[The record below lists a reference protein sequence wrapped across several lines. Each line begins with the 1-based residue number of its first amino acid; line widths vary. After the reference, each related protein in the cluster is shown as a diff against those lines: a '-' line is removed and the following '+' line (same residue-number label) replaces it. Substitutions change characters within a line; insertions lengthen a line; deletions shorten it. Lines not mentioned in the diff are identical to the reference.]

1 MSAQPLRAQEQ
12 SLSGHSPSQPQE
24 LVPLDGIAYVA
35 AGGSHTC
42 ALTTTGGV
50 KCWGDN
56 YNGQLGDGTTRE
68 DKDTPVDVVR
78 LGSGVA
84 AIAAGR
90 EHTCAVS
97 TAGGVKCWG
106 RNNRGQ
112 LGDGTNVDKSSPV
125 DVMGLG
131 SGVVALAAGGNLD
144 NSHTCA
150 LTTAGKV
157 KCWGAN
163 QEGQLGDGT
172 TTSKPTPVDVEGLGS
187 DVTAIAAGSSHTCAL
202 TTSGGVKCWGG
213 AGAVGDGTWSGRL
226 TPVDVV
232 GLGSGVTTIA
242 AGGAHSCALTTAGGV
257 KCWGSNFYGE
267 VGDGT
272 LDRRLTP
279 VDVVGLGSGVTA
291 IAAGGGHTCA
301 LTTAGGVKCWGA
313 NSGQV
318 GDGTTENKKTPV
330 DVMGLD
336 GGIVTIAAGYAHTCA
351 ATNAGGVKCWGQDEQ
366 GQVGNGTSGP
376 IRSIL
381 PVDVAGLSSGVGAIA
396 AGSDHTC
403 ALGTGG
409 SGKCW
414 GLNSS
419 GQLGDGTTVDNPT
432 PVDVVG
438 LGNGVAAIDAGG
450 GDTCVLTTTGGVKC
464 WGDNRS
470 GQLGDGT
477 LVDKITPVDVTG
489 LTNGA
494 DAIASGGSH
503 TCALT
508 TEGGVKCWGANG
520 RGQLG
525 DGTTVSKPTP
535 VDVVGLSSGVAAIA
549 AGSHTCALTTAGGV
563 KCWGANS
570 NGELGDGT
578 TESKT
583 TPVDV
588 VGLGSGVTAIAVGS
602 SYTCALITAGG
613 VKCWGANGRG
623 QLGDGTT
630 TSTTTPVDVA
640 GLGSGVTAIAASILH
655 TCALTT
661 AGGVKC
667 WGYNTYGQLG
677 DGTIVDN
684 STPVDV
690 MGLDGGMAAIAVGVF
705 HTCALTTA
713 GGVKCWGYN
722 NYGQMGDGT
731 TWRKITPVD
740 VMIKSTTLFELYL
753 PMAIK

>member
-1 MSAQPLRAQEQ
+1 
-12 SLSGHSPSQPQE
+12 
-24 LVPLDGIAYVA
+24 
-35 AGGSHTC
+35 
-42 ALTTTGGV
+42 
-50 KCWGDN
+50 
-56 YNGQLGDGTTRE
+56 
-68 DKDTPVDVVR
+68 
-78 LGSGVA
+78 
-84 AIAAGR
+84 
-90 EHTCAVS
+90 
-97 TAGGVKCWG
+97 
-106 RNNRGQ
+106 
-112 LGDGTNVDKSSPV
+112 
-125 DVMGLG
+125 
-131 SGVVALAAGGNLD
+131 
-144 NSHTCA
+144 
-150 LTTAGKV
+150 
-157 KCWGAN
+157 CWGAN

-172 TTSKPTPVDVEGLGS
+172 TASKPTPVDVEGLGS
-187 DVTAIAAGSSHTCAL
+187 NVTAIAAGTSHTCAL

-267 VGDGT
+267 LGDGT
-272 LDRRLTP
+272 TVDGRLTP
-279 VDVVGLGSGVTA
+279 VDVVGLSSGVAA
-291 IAAGGGHTCA
+291 IAAGRDHTCA

-313 NSGQV
+313 NGSGQV
-318 GDGTTENKKTPV
+318 GDGTTEVKRSPV
-330 DVMGLD
+330 DVMGL
-336 GGIVTIAAGYAHTCA
+336 GSGMVTIAAGSAHTCA
-351 ATNAGGVKCWGQDEQ
+351 ATNTGGVKCWGLDDQ

-381 PVDVAGLSSGVGAIA
+381 PLDVAGLSSGVGAIT
-396 AGSDHTC
+396 AGRYHTC

-419 GQLGDGTTVDNPT
+419 GQLGDGTTVDTPT

-438 LGNGVAAIDAGG
+438 VGNGMATIAAGVG
-450 GDTCVLTTTGGVKC
+450 HTCVLTTTGGVKC
-464 WGDNRS
+464 WGYNEY

-477 LVDKITPVDVTG
+477 LVDKITPVDVAG
-489 LTNGA
+489 LTSGA
-494 DAIASGGSH
+494 DAVAAGFRH

-508 TEGGVKCWGANG
+508 TVGGVKCWGNNDFGA
-520 RGQLG
+520 LG
-525 DGTTVSKPTP
+525 DGTTVDNPTP
-535 VDVVGLSSGVAAIA
+535 VDVVGLSGGVAAIA
-549 AGSHTCALTTAGGV
+549 ASTARTCALTTAGGV
-563 KCWGANS
+563 KCWGDNS

-588 VGLGSGVTAIAVGS
+588 VGLGSGVTAIAAGS
-602 SYTCALITAGG
+602 SYTCALTSAGG

-640 GLGSGVTAIAASILH
+640 GLGSGVTAIAAGILH